1 LLQSRSGSRANKIK
15 TLQPLALYRGQR
27 PHLKDIFLLRM
38 YLQKGIAFPKKGLA
52 PPKKDLPPKKGFA
65 PSARPLRDDPHT
77 TTRFA
82 AFHLPQ
88 LSEKAFT
95 IRRSHHSVH
104 IKPK

>member
-52 PPKKDLPPKKGFA
+52 PPKKDLPPQRGRSGMIRIPLLALPPFTFRSSLKKLSRYA
-65 PSARPLRDDPHT
+65 VPIT
-77 TTRFA
+77 
-82 AFHLPQ
+82 AF
-88 LSEKAFT
+88 
-95 IRRSHHSVH
+95 I
-104 IKPK
+104 